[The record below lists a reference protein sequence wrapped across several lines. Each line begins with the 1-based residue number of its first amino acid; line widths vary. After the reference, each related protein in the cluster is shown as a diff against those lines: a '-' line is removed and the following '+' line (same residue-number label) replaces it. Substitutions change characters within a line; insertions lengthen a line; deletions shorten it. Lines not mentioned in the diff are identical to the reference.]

1 MIGIATNNLP
11 NRNGGRFSLVELQR
25 ISKLLPG
32 VPLTFDH
39 SQSYEDKRGKIS
51 SATLT
56 QAMPPKEL
64 SEEARLIVE
73 REGYWEVQFT
83 AEVDGIEPDEGDGVS
98 ISVLYK
104 AEQCPNCDCE
114 VKNWMHCPRPIEDI
128 AAKGYIERVGVEDV
142 LELSLVLIP
151 ACKGAKV
158 VSTNSISSDSVNGGL
173 EMQSKDVVYSDS
185 ASTPKTKVE
194 PEDYKVDDSAPN
206 DSAPEP
212 DEVKGVLLSADEINL
227 LNQRQIEKDME
238 LEAHRQ
244 QIEKLQAD
252 LTIAQKDAA
261 EQRLKASI
269 GLAMPGVNLSGAT
282 SPDKLLN
289 QGRLGE
295 WFQIWD
301 NAPVKDV
308 SFDNHTMVRRQ
319 RYSGDSF
326 RYWLANRDSLR
337 PEVERLAHASGF
349 LKGSF
354 DTATAKSDIPSMLLE
369 YLSNTLRITHQT
381 RKIFW
386 QFPTMV
392 EDFTR
397 GPGDTVR
404 IPRWAFLPEPTA
416 TADFTLTPGTALS
429 TSPQNLSALDRSFV
443 LEEVG
448 SGKSGVSGM
457 APVGIPEFWIARS
470 IQDLELKTVTL
481 LGQNYEASMDL
492 WTRSKYQT
500 ATTILYNDN
509 GAVTSTPGDVGT
521 GDDGTLTQDF
531 LHSCYARMSADAV
544 LPLPDGKYI
553 AALNT
558 YSASQLRK
566 SLGEQ
571 LRITSMSDVAE
582 ITNLLPVAAEQGMV
596 TNYLGS
602 YCNFHIFETNVY
614 GVGTA
619 GSEGVQNATLGTGT
633 RLTRSSWLFGAAAV
647 GHGVG
652 MQPQIFRNTNDDYGR
667 MSMWVWRAHMA
678 VGTLDVD
685 PNNDASEQKR
695 VYQIRCTDI
704 AQ

>member
-1 MIGIATNNLP
+1 MIIKGFAGDNLP
-11 NRNGGRFSLVELQR
+11 NRNGGRFSVTELSR
-25 ISKLLPG
+25 ITKLLPG

-39 SQSYEDKRGKIS
+39 SIRYHDRQGRIV
-51 SATLT
+51 SAS
-56 QAMPPKEL
+56 M
-64 SEEARLIVE
+64 EEASVDGLDSDLREVIKS
-73 REGYWEVQFT
+73 EGYWRIRFE
-83 AEVDGIEPDEGDGVS
+83 AEFDGDLPPVPGDGVS
-98 ISVLYK
+98 LSVLFQS
-104 AEQCPNCDCE
+104 ERCPDCDCNSE
-114 VKNWMHCPRPIEDI
+114 SWLTCPRSIEDVF
-128 AAKGYIERVGVEDV
+128 ARGYVERVGVADV

-151 ACKGAKV
+151 AVKRASV
-158 VSTNSISSDSVNGGL
+158 TEVSDDELTSGIIMDNLNHVEDVFEKDSL
-173 EMQSKDVVYSDS
+173 
-185 ASTPKTKVE
+185 PKIKPE
-194 PEDYKVDDSAPN
+194 PESLE
-206 DSAPEP
+206 PEP
-212 DEVKGVLLSADEINL
+212 VQPESVGGVLLSSDEINSI
-227 LNQRQIEKDME
+227 QRQHIEFRQEIENLRSQLASAVQSAADARK
-238 LEAHRQ
+238 EA
-244 QIEKLQAD
+244 EDNKV
-252 LTIAQKDAA
+252 
-261 EQRLKASI
+261 KASI
-269 GLAMPGVNLSGAT
+269 GLAMPGVNLVSGSISA
-282 SPDKLLN
+282 DRLLQ

-301 NAPVKDV
+301 SSPVKDV

-319 RYSGDSF
+319 RHSTDSF
-326 RYWLANRDSLR
+326 RYWLANRDALR

-354 DTATAKSDIPSMLLE
+354 DAATAKSDIPSMLLE

-386 QFPTMV
+386 QFPVMV

-404 IPRWAFLPEPTA
+404 VPRWAFLPEPTA
-416 TADFTLTPGTALS
+416 TADFTLTPGTSLS

-470 IQDLELKTVTL
+470 IQDLEMKTTTL

-492 WTRSKYQT
+492 WIRSKYQT

-509 GAVTSTPGDVGT
+509 GSVTSTPGDVGT

-531 LHSCYARMSADAV
+531 LHACYARMSADGV
-544 LPLPDGKYI
+544 LPLPDGKYV

-566 SLGEQ
+566 SLGDQ
-571 LRITSMSDVAE
+571 LRVTSLGDVAE
-582 ITNLLPVAAEQGMV
+582 ITNLLPTVADQGMV
-596 TNYLGS
+596 TNYMGS
-602 YCNFHIFETNVY
+602 YCNFHVFETNVY

-633 RLTRSSWLFGAAAV
+633 RLTRSSWIFGAAAV

-652 MQPQIFRNTNDDYGR
+652 MQPQIFRNTNDDFGR

-685 PNNDASEQKR
+685 PNNHSSEQRR
-695 VYQIRCTDI
+695 VYQIRCTDVS
-704 AQ
+704 Q